1 MVDASFADLECRQ
14 AVLTHTLY
22 LEARNAVS
30 ETYRAVGGGG
40 VGWDASGHGPWT
52 KESSDFVVVVALQS
66 HCS

>member
-1 MVDASFADLECRQ
+1 M
-14 AVLTHTLY
+14 
-22 LEARNAVS
+22 S